1 MAVSADFKAYVE
13 ELFAGLG
20 PVRIKTMFGG
30 AGVYADDLMFALIDD
45 DTLYLRV
52 DDEIRA
58 QFEAAGSTPFIYQ
71 VHDGRQMSLGY
82 WRAPDDA
89 LEGPDEAE
97 PWARLSLAAALRK
110 KVAKPKP
117 RKKKGSA

>member
-20 PVRIKTMFGG
+20 PVRIKAMFGA
-30 AGVYADDLMFALIDD
+30 AGVYADELMFAVIDD

-52 DDEIRA
+52 DDEITPR
-58 QFEAAGSTPFIYQ
+58 FEAAGSAPFIYRTR
-71 VHDGRQMSLGY
+71 DGQEMSLGY

-97 PWARLSLAAALRK
+97 PWARLALGAALRK
-110 KVAKPKP
+110 KAAKPKP
-117 RKKKGSA
+117 RKRKT